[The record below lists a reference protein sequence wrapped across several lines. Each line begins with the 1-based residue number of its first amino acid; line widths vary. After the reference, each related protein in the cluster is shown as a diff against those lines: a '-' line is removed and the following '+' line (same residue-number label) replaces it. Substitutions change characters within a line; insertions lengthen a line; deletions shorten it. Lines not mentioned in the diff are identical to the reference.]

1 LLKRFLFRPHDH
13 VRLQIGIHV
22 IEIIAV
28 TGYADQK
35 VAIIFRTFLG
45 SIKRLRIDDI
55 ELDVMSAQSE
65 IAADQRRQLGDILLT
80 LQQARQETLV
90 QQRPPAL
97 HLVKLA
103 ERLDDETE
111 TCRPR
116 WHARPSVR

>member
-1 LLKRFLFRPHDH
+1 MLKRFLFRPHDH
-13 VRLQIGIHV
+13 VRLQIGVHV

-65 IAADQRRQLGDILLT
+65 IAADQRRQLGDILRFNRLG
-80 LQQARQETLV
+80 RKRWFSNV
-90 QQRPPAL
+90 PPL
-97 HLVKLA
+97 FTWSSL
-103 ERLDDETE
+103 
-111 TCRPR
+111 
-116 WHARPSVR
+116 PSDLMTADGPCVSAP

>member
-1 LLKRFLFRPHDH
+1 MLKRFLFRPHDH
-13 VRLQIGIHV
+13 VRLQIGVHV

-90 QQRPPAL
+90 QQRPPRSSPGQA
-97 HLVKLA
+97 
-103 ERLDDETE
+103 
-111 TCRPR
+111 CR
-116 WHARPSVR
+116 AT